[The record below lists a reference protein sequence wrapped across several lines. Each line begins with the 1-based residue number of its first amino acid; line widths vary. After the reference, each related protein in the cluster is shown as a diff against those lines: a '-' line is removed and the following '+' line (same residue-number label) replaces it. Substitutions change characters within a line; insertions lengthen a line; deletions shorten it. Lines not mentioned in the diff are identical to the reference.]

1 MRPTEGHGYVDLD
14 RGVFYRRAE
23 GARETKK
30 RQPPVRLPDRLLTHM
45 RRWAKT
51 PLEIKTKARGKSKS
65 VGRMIS
71 HDYVV
76 EWNGEP
82 VQSVKK
88 SFRAACEAAG
98 LGWHETIDGKE
109 VFRTDVT
116 PHILRHTAATWLM
129 QAGVDPWKA
138 AGFLGMSVE
147 TLIDTY
153 SHHHLDFQV
162 EAAERITAKPPAFK
176 VKSNVVRQ
184 R

>member
-1 MRPTEGHGYVDLD
+1 MLLD
-14 RGVFYRRAE
+14 DVTVQRGRSAN
-23 GARETKK
+23 
-30 RQPPVRLPDRLLTHM
+30 
-45 RRWAKT
+45 
-51 PLEIKTKARGKSKS
+51 I
-65 VGRMIS
+65 GRMIS
-71 HDYVV
+71 QDYVV
-76 EWNGEP
+76 EWEGQP
-82 VQSVKK
+82 VGSVKK
-88 SFRAACEAAG
+88 AFKSACEAAG
-98 LGWHETIDGKE
+98 LGWYETIDGKE

-116 PHILRHTAATWLM
+116 PHVLRHTAATWLM

-153 SHHHLDFQV
+153 SHHHPDFQV